1 MRSNHQIVQMAQ
13 NITKN
18 AVNSDLQN
26 SYDILLKLK
35 NLAEIDNKICNL
47 ITYIGIS
54 MIIKIQE
61 FESMPSLRKLHKRN
75 KFWAFLSFNLV
86 IGQKYCEENI

>member
-47 ITYIGIS
+47 ITYIS

-61 FESMPSLRKLHKRN
+61 FESMMPYVRKLQEGN
-75 KFWAFLSFNLV
+75 ILGILV
-86 IGQKYCEENI
+86 LQFSNRTKVL

>member
-1 MRSNHQIVQMAQ
+1 MAQ

-35 NLAEIDNKICNL
+35 NVAEIDNKMCIF
-47 ITYIGIS
+47 IRYINDH
-54 MIIKIQE
+54 KIQE
-61 FESMPSLRKLHKRN
+61 FKSMTSSRRLREGKILGI
-75 KFWAFLSFNLV
+75 LV
-86 IGQKYCEENI
+86 VQCSNRTKVL